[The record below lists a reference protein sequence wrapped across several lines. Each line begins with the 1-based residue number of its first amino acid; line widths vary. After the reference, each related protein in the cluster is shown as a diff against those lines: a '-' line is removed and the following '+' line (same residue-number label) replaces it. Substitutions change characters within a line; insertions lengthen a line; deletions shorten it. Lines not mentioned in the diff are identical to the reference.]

1 MTAAKPERVPLVI
14 IGGGASGAT
23 TAKLLTEAGHDVL
36 VLERGPWMGFD
47 EFSGDELANVNRNY
61 LTPDPDLHPR
71 TFRPSDQDV
80 AVTQEFSP
88 TPFMVG
94 GGTTHWAG
102 WVPRMLESDFRQRSI
117 HGDVEGASLVDW
129 PLPYS
134 EFEPY
139 YVKVEQALGVS
150 GLAGANKYESTRSA
164 PYPNPPLP
172 STRYGRRFRLGC
184 ERLGWNSFP
193 MPIAQLSQPYDGRGA
208 TVQNA
213 FVHLHGD
220 PTGTRSGVL
229 STFIPDAVRTGR
241 VEIRTGCYVRSLE
254 TDATGRIT
262 SAVYLDDDGVEY
274 EQEAD
279 FFVLACNAIESARL
293 LLLSSS
299 PAHPDGLA
307 NSSGL
312 VGRNLTT
319 HEYTE
324 ALGLFDDELL
334 YPWAGGGFIGE
345 CSYEFYEADKSQPFI
360 GGGLIAAGSAGIPLP
375 VNWNLPGRPRWG
387 DGMVEFDREHYNRG
401 MSAGVIL
408 SDLPQASNRVDLDP
422 DVTDDWGLPVAR
434 ITMAP
439 HPNDIAQVNH
449 LVDRAADILRAA
461 GATKVWTNHI
471 HELTG
476 NSRHQHGTL
485 RMGDDPA
492 TSVVDR
498 WGRAHDVPNLLV
510 VDGSV
515 FPTPGGVNPTLTIMA
530 NAWRMTERLIDTRGA

>member
-1 MTAAKPERVPLVI
+1 MSGERVPLVI

-23 TAKLLTEAGHDVL
+23 AAKLLTEAGHHVL
-36 VLERGPWMGFD
+36 ILERGPWLDFNQFG
-47 EFSGDELANVNRNY
+47 GDELANVNRNY

-71 TFRPSDQDV
+71 TFRPTESVD
-80 AVTQEFSP
+80 AVVQEYSP

-117 HGDVEGASLVDW
+117 HGDVDGASLVDW
-129 PLPYS
+129 PVS
-134 EFEPY
+134 FNEFEPY
-139 YVKVEQALGVS
+139 YSKVEHALGVS
-150 GLAGANKYESTRSA
+150 GLAGANKYESTRST

-184 ERLGWNSFP
+184 ERMGWNSFP
-193 MPIAQLSQPYDGRGA
+193 MPIAHLSQQYGDRAP

-229 STFIPDAVRTGR
+229 STFVPDAQRTGR
-241 VEIRTGCYVRSLE
+241 LEIRTGCYVHRLV
-254 TDATGRIT
+254 TDSSGRIT
-262 SAVYLDDDGVEY
+262 SALYYDDDGGEH

-279 FFVLACNAIESARL
+279 FFILASNAIESTRL

-299 PAHPDGLA
+299 ATHPQGLA
-307 NSSGL
+307 NSSGQ
-312 VGRNLTT
+312 VGRNFTT

-324 ALGLFDDELL
+324 ALGVFEDEIL
-334 YPWAGGGFIGE
+334 YPWAGGGFITE
-345 CSYEFYEADKSQPFI
+345 CSFEFYEGDKSQPFI

-375 VNWNLPGRPRWG
+375 INWGLPDRPRWG
-387 DGMVEFDREHYNRG
+387 QPMIDYDREFYNRA

-408 SDLPQASNRVDLDP
+408 SDLPQESNRVDLDP
-422 DVTDDWGLPVAR
+422 TVTDDWGLPVAR
-434 ITMAP
+434 ITQSP
-439 HPNDIAQVNH
+439 HPNDVAQVNH

-471 HELTG
+471 NELTG

-498 WGRAHDVPNLLV
+498 WARAHDVPNLMV
-510 VDGSV
+510 VDGST

-530 NAWRMTERLIDTRGA
+530 NAWRVTERLIQTQET